1 LGRGHQY
8 VYWERDASCSES
20 SVDPRLG
27 KDSAC
32 PEIHPFPRDHA
43 LLPYRVYSVNN
54 NVFDIF
60 VMIFFG
66 MLGYL
71 AKKLDFEPA
80 PFILAVVLGPM
91 FEENLRQSLIY
102 SRGDFSI
109 FFTRP
114 ISLLFM
120 LVAILLVIYPFI
132 PG

>member
-1 LGRGHQY
+1 
-8 VYWERDASCSES
+8 
-20 SVDPRLG
+20 
-27 KDSAC
+27 
-32 PEIHPFPRDHA
+32 
-43 LLPYRVYSVNN
+43 
-54 NVFDIF
+54 
-60 VMIFFG
+60 MIFFG

-120 LVAILLVIYPFI
+120 LIAILLIIYPFI
-132 PG
+132 PRMKKKGKSLNI